1 MPALLP
7 KYLSNYWL
15 VFITHSCPSP
25 GHPPFSPEFLPPPPS
40 MSRCRQPHGFPSA
53 LHRTARMI
61 FWKQS
66 WYHGRMQTLNW
77 HPSSYWTEPRSLVR
91 QESLTLHNRPRPS
104 SLTSTQ
110 IPLLHEAF
118 LHTCAHARTHTHT
131 HTRHVVVA
139 PKARMLVLPVA
150 RGALTRFS
158 TKDTYSHSLGDISEA
173 PVGTRPHRPSDRG
186 GQPRRGHRG
195 LLCEGAFGTRRI
207 CKHAV
212 YAEGGAPCTF

>member
-1 MPALLP
+1 
-7 KYLSNYWL
+7 
-15 VFITHSCPSP
+15 
-25 GHPPFSPEFLPPPPS
+25 
-40 MSRCRQPHGFPSA
+40 
-53 LHRTARMI
+53 
-61 FWKQS
+61 
-66 WYHGRMQTLNW
+66 MQTLNR

-91 QESLTLHNRPRPS
+91 QESLTLHNRPRPW

-118 LHTCAHARTHTHT
+118 LHTHARTHT

-150 RGALTRFS
+150 RGALTCFS
-158 TKDTYSHSLGDISEA
+158 TKDAYSHSLGDISEA

-186 GQPRRGHRG
+186 GQPRCGHRG
-195 LLCEGAFGTRRI
+195 LLCEGAFWPRRI